1 MRTVEVCSNENSEH
15 GHHHHHDKHCALE
28 RAILVRVTYVGKS
41 TWVERVLGETP
52 LYLLKENAMRFFE
65 LELAQHE
72 KYVLQHG
79 GADMADDAEV
89 DLFEEDEVT
98 FNLTLKHE
106 PNKG

>member
-1 MRTVEVCSNENSEH
+1 MREAEVCHNDNQMGH
-15 GHHHHHDKHCALE
+15 GHHHHEQCALE
-28 RAILVRVTYVGKS
+28 HNVLVKITYVGRT
-41 TWVERVLGETP
+41 TWIEKVLGETP

-65 LELAQHE
+65 LDLAQHH

-79 GADMADDAEV
+79 DADIADEAKV
-89 DLFEEDEVT
+89 GLFQEEEVT